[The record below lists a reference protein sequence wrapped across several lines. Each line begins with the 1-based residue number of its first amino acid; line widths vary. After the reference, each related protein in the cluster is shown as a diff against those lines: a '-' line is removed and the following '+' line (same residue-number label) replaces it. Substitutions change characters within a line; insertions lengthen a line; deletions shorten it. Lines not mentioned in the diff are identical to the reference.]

1 MATKISNTDRY
12 DATPGQLLDMMRDEA
27 YWSAKY
33 EDLGASEFTLEEF
46 ADDGDTL
53 RVKGRRVVPA
63 DLPSVAKK
71 VIGDTNTVTQSEDW
85 RPDGDGYVCDFAVE
99 IANVPG
105 GMKGWMKIVPV
116 GEAQSDWILEYSI
129 KVSIPLIG
137 GKLEGVM
144 KDETRANLEKEFA
157 FNSAWV
163 AGA

>member
-1 MATKISNTDRY
+1 MLRRGAVGRFEEIDGF
-12 DATPGQLLDMMRDEA
+12 GQHLPDIEIVGGRHLLRLM
-27 YWSAKY
+27 
-33 EDLGASEFTLEEF
+33 
-46 ADDGDTL
+46 
-53 RVKGRRVVPA
+53 PA
-63 DLPSVAKK
+63 DLPGVAKK
-71 VIGDTNTVTQSEDW
+71 VIGDTNTVTQSEEW
-85 RPDGDGYVCDFAVE
+85 RPDGDGYTCDFAVE

-105 GMKGWMKIVPV
+105 GMTGWMKIVPV
-116 GEAQSDWILEYSI
+116 GKAQSDWILEYSI